1 MTTATRLIIDFHGE
15 NDNGREPKSC
25 LGRVF
30 YFKLDCFGNECN
42 SIAWT
47 TTATSRPFTI
57 KILTAV
63 IVAVLQ

>member
-15 NDNGREPKSC
+15 HENGRETKIC

-30 YFKLDCFGNECN
+30 YFKSDCFGNECN

-47 TTATSRPFTI
+47 TTATSRPCTI
-57 KILTAV
+57 KLFTAV
-63 IVAVLQ
+63 IVTVL